1 MSKVKPRG
9 NVVGM
14 TRRQYAARCWCAG
27 FATFG
32 VTYMIADALAFALAK
47 GIA

>member
-1 MSKVKPRG
+1 MS
-9 NVVGM
+9 
-14 TRRQYAARCWCAG
+14 RREYVIRCWCAG

-32 VTYMIADALAFALAK
+32 ITYMIADALASALAK